1 MSSIL
6 RDLIL
11 LLVISAFASSLRAD
25 VGNVDGANLMLY
37 WMIDDSNEIEFQ
49 YAVVYATEADL
60 SERVWTTDNGYG
72 VDAIALP
79 KGIDGGFAYE
89 TREGSHL
96 ATLDILTELGSENWT
111 SYNFYIE
118 LLQWDDV
125 GGREIR
131 VGVSAT
137 SSYDDLVSNNHVL
150 GSGLTIP
157 SNLVVWAPQTSTV
170 PEPTSGVLLLLGAGC
185 LILRRRNGHD

>member
-1 MSSIL
+1 MKSVL
-6 RDLIL
+6 KMGGL
-11 LLVISAFASSLRAD
+11 LLAILAFAGSLRAD
-25 VGNVDGANLMLY
+25 FGNVEGSNLMLY

-60 SERVWTTDNGYG
+60 SGKAWTTDDGYG
-72 VDAIALP
+72 VEVIALP

-96 ATLDILTELGSENWT
+96 TTLDILTDLGSENWS

-125 GGREIR
+125 GNREMR

-137 SSYDDLVSNNHVL
+137 SSYEDLVSNNHVL

-157 SNLVVWAPQTSTV
+157 SNLVAWTPQTSSV
-170 PEPTSGVLLLLGAGC
+170 PEPSSGLLLLLGSAFV
-185 LILRRRNGHD
+185 LLRRRKDHV